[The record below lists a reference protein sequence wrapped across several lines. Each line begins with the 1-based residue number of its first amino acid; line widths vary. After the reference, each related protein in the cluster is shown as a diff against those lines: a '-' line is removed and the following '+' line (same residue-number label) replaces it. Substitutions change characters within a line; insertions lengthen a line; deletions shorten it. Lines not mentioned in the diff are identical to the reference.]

1 MVAKLEINML
11 EGSIWDKVLKFAV
24 PLAMTSIMQQ
34 LFNAADVAIVG
45 QFVGKEAL
53 AAVGA
58 NGIVIN
64 LMLNLMVGLSIGAN
78 VACANFLGARSYL
91 RLKKAV
97 HTSMLVAFLCGIFLA
112 VFGVTL
118 GRDILL
124 LIDTPPE
131 ILDAAE
137 LYLQILM
144 AGVPTL
150 LLYNFGA
157 ALLRSKGDTRRP
169 LYAMLASGCIN
180 VSLNLFFVLALQM
193 GVEGVAIATVIA
205 TTCSACL
212 IVYWLHQEEGP
223 MQLQLR
229 KLAIDM
235 RVLAYIA
242 RIGLPAGLQ
251 GMVFSFSNII
261 IQIAI
266 NNLGAEYIA
275 ASAIALN
282 FEFAAFFILSA
293 FSQAATTFVGQNF
306 GAGNI
311 RRCRQIMR
319 WCVGMNFVITGS
331 ICLLMSLLA
340 PFLAAI
346 YTADAEVIE
355 YAVLRIRYIITFE
368 FMNVVIETCSGGMRG
383 VGHSLYPAAACF
395 MGVCVFR
402 IIYIYTIFAA
412 EPVFSVL
419 MAVYP
424 ISWVFTILLII
435 GAYFH
440 VFNKLERSMPPAA
453 DA

>member
-11 EGSIWDKVLKFAV
+11 EGSIWDKVLKFAI

-78 VACANFLGARSYL
+78 VACANFLGARTYL

-97 HTSMLVAFLCGIFLA
+97 HTSMLVAVLCGIFLA
-112 VFGVTL
+112 VFGVTF

-180 VSLNLFFVLALQM
+180 VSLNLFFVQ
-193 GVEGVAIATVIA
+193 
-205 TTCSACL
+205 
-212 IVYWLHQEEGP
+212 
-223 MQLQLR
+223 
-229 KLAIDM
+229 
-235 RVLAYIA
+235 
-242 RIGLPAGLQ
+242 IGRA
-251 GMVFSFSNII
+251 
-261 IQIAI
+261 
-266 NNLGAEYIA
+266 
-275 ASAIALN
+275 
-282 FEFAAFFILSA
+282 
-293 FSQAATTFVGQNF
+293 
-306 GAGNI
+306 
-311 RRCRQIMR
+311 
-319 WCVGMNFVITGS
+319 
-331 ICLLMSLLA
+331 
-340 PFLAAI
+340 
-346 YTADAEVIE
+346 
-355 YAVLRIRYIITFE
+355 
-368 FMNVVIETCSGGMRG
+368 
-383 VGHSLYPAAACF
+383 
-395 MGVCVFR
+395 
-402 IIYIYTIFAA
+402 
-412 EPVFSVL
+412 
-419 MAVYP
+419 
-424 ISWVFTILLII
+424 
-435 GAYFH
+435 H
-440 VFNKLERSMPPAA
+440 V
-453 DA
+453 

>member
-11 EGSIWDKVLKFAV
+11 EGSIWDKVLKFAI

-78 VACANFLGARSYL
+78 VVCANFLGAGSYL
-91 RLKKAV
+91 RLTRAV
-97 HTSMLVAFLCGIFLA
+97 HTSMLIAFLCGIFLA
-112 VFGVTL
+112 VFGVSF
-118 GRDILL
+118 GRDILI

-144 AGVPTL
+144 GGVPTL
-150 LLYNFGA
+150 LLYNFGS

-212 IVYWLHQEEGP
+212 ILYWLHREDGP
-223 MQLQLR
+223 MRLQPGR
-229 KLAIDM
+229 LAIDGN
-235 RVLAYIA
+235 VLKHIA
-242 RIGLPAGLQ
+242 KIGLPAGLQ

-282 FEFAAFFILSA
+282 FEFAAFFILSS

-306 GAGNI
+306 GAKNI
-311 RRCRQIMR
+311 PRCRQIMR
-319 WCVGMNFVITGS
+319 WCVGMNFFITGI
-331 ICLLMSLLA
+331 ICLLISILA
-340 PFLAAI
+340 PYLAAI
-346 YTADAEVIE
+346 YTADVAVIE
-355 YAVLRIRYIITFE
+355 YAVLRIRYILTFE
-368 FMNVVIETCSGGMRG
+368 FLNVVIETCSGGMRG

-395 MGVCVFR
+395 LGVCVFR
-402 IIYIYTIFAA
+402 VIYIYTIFAA
-412 EPVFSVL
+412 DPAFSTL

-424 ISWVFTILLII
+424 ISWIFTIFLII

-440 VFNKLERSMPPAA
+440 VFNKLERSMPS
-453 DA
+453 DIGK

>member
-1 MVAKLEINML
+1 MAKLEINML

-78 VACANFLGARSYL
+78 VVCANFLGAGNYL
-91 RLKKAV
+91 RLTKAV
-97 HTSMLVAFLCGIFLA
+97 HTSMLIAFLCGIFLA
-112 VFGVTL
+112 VFGVSF
-118 GRDILL
+118 GREILI

-144 AGVPTL
+144 GGVPTL
-150 LLYNFGA
+150 LLYNFGS

-180 VSLNLFFVLALQM
+180 VSMNLFFVLALQM

-212 IVYWLHQEEGP
+212 ILYWLHGEEGP
-223 MQLQLR
+223 MRLQPGR
-229 KLAIDM
+229 LAIDGN
-235 RVLAYIA
+235 VLKHIA
-242 RIGLPAGLQ
+242 KIGLPAGLQ

-282 FEFAAFFILSA
+282 FEFAAFFILSS

-306 GAGNI
+306 GAKNI
-311 RRCRQIMR
+311 PRCRQIMR
-319 WCVGMNFVITGS
+319 WCVGMNFFITGI
-331 ICLLMSLLA
+331 ICLLISIFA
-340 PFLAAI
+340 PYFAAI
-346 YTADAEVIE
+346 YTTDASVIE
-355 YAVLRIRYIITFE
+355 YAVLRIRYILTFE
-368 FMNVVIETCSGGMRG
+368 CLNVIIETCSGGMRG
-383 VGHSLYPAAACF
+383 VGHSLYPAVACF
-395 MGVCVFR
+395 LGVCVFR
-402 IIYIYTIFAA
+402 VIYIYTIFAA
-412 EPVFSVL
+412 EPVFHVL

-424 ISWVFTILLII
+424 ISWVFTIFLII

-440 VFNKLERSMPPAA
+440 VFNKLERAMPPALGK
-453 DA
+453 

>member
-11 EGSIWDKVLKFAV
+11 EGSIWDKVLKFAI

-64 LMLNLMVGLSIGAN
+64 LMLNLMVGLSIGSN
-78 VACANFLGARSYL
+78 VVCANFLGAGSYL
-91 RLKKAV
+91 RLTRAV
-97 HTSMLVAFLCGIFLA
+97 HTSMLIAFLCGIFLA
-112 VFGVTL
+112 VFGVSF
-118 GRDILL
+118 GRDILI

-144 AGVPTL
+144 GGVPTL
-150 LLYNFGA
+150 LLYNFGS

-180 VSLNLFFVLALQM
+180 VSMNLFFVLALQM

-212 IVYWLHQEEGP
+212 ILYWLHREDGP
-223 MQLQLR
+223 MRLQPGR
-229 KLAIDM
+229 LAIDGN
-235 RVLAYIA
+235 VLKHIA
-242 RIGLPAGLQ
+242 KIGLPAGLQ

-282 FEFAAFFILSA
+282 FEFAAFFILSS

-306 GAGNI
+306 GAKNI
-311 RRCRQIMR
+311 PRCRQIMR
-319 WCVGMNFVITGS
+319 WCVGMNFFITGI
-331 ICLLMSLLA
+331 ICLLISILA
-340 PFLAAI
+340 PYLAAI
-346 YTADAEVIE
+346 YTADVAVIE
-355 YAVLRIRYIITFE
+355 YAVLRIRYILTFE
-368 FMNVVIETCSGGMRG
+368 VLNVVIETCSGGMRG

-395 MGVCVFR
+395 LGVCVFR
-402 IIYIYTIFAA
+402 VIYIYTIFAA
-412 EPVFSVL
+412 DPAFSTL

-424 ISWVFTILLII
+424 ISWIFTIFLII

-440 VFNKLERSMPPAA
+440 VFNKLERSMPSAVGK
-453 DA
+453 

>member
-1 MVAKLEINML
+1 MAKLEINML
-11 EGSIWDKVLKFAV
+11 EGSIWDKVLKFAL

-78 VACANFLGARSYL
+78 VACANFLGAKSYL

-97 HTSMLVAFLCGIFLA
+97 HTSMLLALVCGIFLA
-112 VFGVTL
+112 LFGVSF
-118 GRDILL
+118 GRDILI

-144 AGVPTL
+144 GGVPAL

-180 VSLNLFFVLALQM
+180 VSLNLFFVLVMQM

-205 TTCSACL
+205 TAFSACL
-212 IVYWLHQEEGP
+212 ILYWLRRERGP
-223 MQLQLR
+223 MQLQLH
-229 KLAIDM
+229 KLAVDVN
-235 RVLAYIA
+235 VLKYIA

-251 GMVFSFSNII
+251 GMVFSISNII

-282 FEFAAFFILSA
+282 FEFVAFFILSS

-311 RRCRQIMR
+311 LRCRRIMR
-319 WCVGMNFVITGS
+319 WCIGMNLAGTSV
-331 ICLLMSLLA
+331 ICLLMSLFA
-340 PFLAAI
+340 PQLAAV
-346 YTADAEVIE
+346 YTVDAAVIE
-355 YAVLRIRYIITFE
+355 YAAVRIRYILTFE
-368 FMNVVIETCSGGMRG
+368 FLNVVIETCSGGMRG

-395 MGVCVFR
+395 VGVCVFR
-402 IIYIYTIFAA
+402 VAYIYTVFTA

-435 GAYFH
+435 GAYLH
-440 VFNKLERSMPPAA
+440 VFNKLERSMGQV
-453 DA
+453 

>member
-1 MVAKLEINML
+1 MAKLEINML
-11 EGSIWDKVLKFAV
+11 EGSIWDKVLKFAF
-24 PLAMTSIMQQ
+24 PLAVTSIMQQ

-78 VACANFLGARSYL
+78 VACANFLGAKSYL

-97 HTSMLVAFLCGIFLA
+97 HTSMLLALLCGIFLA
-112 VFGVTL
+112 VFGISF
-118 GRDILL
+118 GRDILI

-144 AGVPTL
+144 GGVPAL

-169 LYAMLASGCIN
+169 LHAMLASGCIN
-180 VSLNLFFVLALQM
+180 VSLNLFFVLVMQM

-205 TTCSACL
+205 TAFSACL
-212 IVYWLHQEEGP
+212 ILYWLHQEKGP
-223 MQLQLR
+223 MQLQLH
-229 KLAIDM
+229 KLAMDAN
-235 RVLAYIA
+235 VLKYIA
-242 RIGLPAGLQ
+242 RIGLPAGMQ
-251 GMVFSFSNII
+251 GMVFSISNII

-282 FEFAAFFILSA
+282 FEFAAFFILSS

-311 RRCRQIMR
+311 PRCRQIMR
-319 WCVGMNFVITGS
+319 WCIGMNLVSTS
-331 ICLLMSLLA
+331 VLCLLMSLFA
-340 PFLAAI
+340 PYLAAI
-346 YTADAEVIE
+346 YTTDAAVIE
-355 YAVLRIRYIITFE
+355 YAALRIRYILTCE
-368 FMNVVIETCSGGMRG
+368 FLNVVIETCSGGMRG
-383 VGHSLYPAAACF
+383 VGHSLYPALACF
-395 MGVCVFR
+395 IGVCVFR
-402 IIYIYTIFAA
+402 VAYIYTVFAA
-412 EPVFSVL
+412 EPVFSTL

-424 ISWVFTILLII
+424 ISWVFTIFLIV
-435 GAYFH
+435 GAYLH
-440 VFNKLERSMPPAA
+440 VFNKLERSMEQI
-453 DA
+453 

>member
-11 EGSIWDKVLKFAV
+11 EGSIWDKVLKFAI

-78 VACANFLGARSYL
+78 VVCANFLGAGSYL
-91 RLKKAV
+91 RLTKAV
-97 HTSMLVAFLCGIFLA
+97 HTSMLIAFLCGIFLA
-112 VFGVTL
+112 AFGVSL
-118 GRDILL
+118 GRDILI

-144 AGVPTL
+144 GGVPTL
-150 LLYNFGA
+150 LLYNFGS

-205 TTCSACL
+205 TSCSACL
-212 IVYWLHQEEGP
+212 ILYWLCKEEGP
-223 MQLQLR
+223 MRLQPG
-229 KLAIDM
+229 KLAIDGN
-235 RVLAYIA
+235 VLKHIA
-242 RIGLPAGLQ
+242 KIGLPAGLQ

-261 IQIAI
+261 IQVAI

-282 FEFAAFFILSA
+282 FEFAAFFILSS

-306 GAGNI
+306 GAKNI
-311 RRCRQIMR
+311 PRCRQIMR
-319 WCVGMNFVITGS
+319 WCVGMNFFITGI
-331 ICLLMSLLA
+331 ICLLMSLFA
-340 PFLAAI
+340 PQLSAI
-346 YTADAEVIE
+346 YTADGAVIE
-355 YAVLRIRYIITFE
+355 YAVLRIRYILTFE
-368 FMNVVIETCSGGMRG
+368 FLNVIIETCSGGMRG

-395 MGVCVFR
+395 LGVCVFR
-402 IIYIYTIFAA
+402 VIYIYTIFAA
-412 EPVFSVL
+412 DPAFSTL

-424 ISWVFTILLII
+424 ISWVFTIFLII
-435 GAYFH
+435 GAYFN
-440 VFNKLERSMPPAA
+440 VFKTLECSMFLCQ
-453 DA
+453 DS

>member
-11 EGSIWDKVLKFAV
+11 EGSIWDKVLKFAI

-78 VACANFLGARSYL
+78 VVCANFLGAGSYL
-91 RLKKAV
+91 RLTRAV
-97 HTSMLVAFLCGIFLA
+97 HTSMLIAFLCGIFLA
-112 VFGVTL
+112 VFGVSF
-118 GRDILL
+118 GRDILI

-144 AGVPTL
+144 GGVPTL
-150 LLYNFGA
+150 LLYNFGS

-180 VSLNLFFVLALQM
+180 VSMNLFFVLALQM

-212 IVYWLHQEEGP
+212 ILYWLHREDGP
-223 MQLQLR
+223 MRLQPGR
-229 KLAIDM
+229 LAIDGN
-235 RVLAYIA
+235 VLKHIA
-242 RIGLPAGLQ
+242 KIGLPAGLQ

-282 FEFAAFFILSA
+282 FEFAAFFILSS

-306 GAGNI
+306 GAKNI
-311 RRCRQIMR
+311 PRCRQIMR
-319 WCVGMNFVITGS
+319 WCVGMNFFITGI
-331 ICLLMSLLA
+331 ICLLISILA
-340 PFLAAI
+340 PYLAAI
-346 YTADAEVIE
+346 YTADGAVIE
-355 YAVLRIRYIITFE
+355 YAVLRIRYILTFE
-368 FMNVVIETCSGGMRG
+368 FLNVVIETCSGGMRG
-383 VGHSLYPAAACF
+383 VGHSLYPVAACF
-395 MGVCVFR
+395 LGVCVFR
-402 IIYIYTIFAA
+402 VIYIYTIFAA
-412 EPVFSVL
+412 DPAFSTL

-424 ISWVFTILLII
+424 ISWIFTIFLII

-440 VFNKLERSMPPAA
+440 VFNKLERSMPSAVGK
-453 DA
+453 

>member
-11 EGSIWDKVLKFAV
+11 EGSIWDKVLKFAI

-78 VACANFLGARSYL
+78 VVCANFLGAGSYL
-91 RLKKAV
+91 RLTRAV
-97 HTSMLVAFLCGIFLA
+97 HTSMLIAFLCGIFLA
-112 VFGVTL
+112 VFGVSF
-118 GRDILL
+118 GRDILI

-144 AGVPTL
+144 GGVPTL
-150 LLYNFGA
+150 LLYNFGS

-180 VSLNLFFVLALQM
+180 VSMNLFFVLALQM

-212 IVYWLHQEEGP
+212 ILYWLHREDGP
-223 MQLQLR
+223 MRLQPGR
-229 KLAIDM
+229 LAIDGN
-235 RVLAYIA
+235 VLKHIA
-242 RIGLPAGLQ
+242 KIGLPAGLQ

-282 FEFAAFFILSA
+282 FEFAAFFILSS

-306 GAGNI
+306 GAKNI
-311 RRCRQIMR
+311 PRCRQIMR
-319 WCVGMNFVITGS
+319 WCVGMNFFITGI
-331 ICLLMSLLA
+331 ICLLISILA
-340 PFLAAI
+340 PYLAAI
-346 YTADAEVIE
+346 YTADVAVIE
-355 YAVLRIRYIITFE
+355 YAVLRIRYILTFE
-368 FMNVVIETCSGGMRG
+368 VLNVVIETCSGGMRG

-395 MGVCVFR
+395 LGVCVFR
-402 IIYIYTIFAA
+402 VIYIYTIFAA
-412 EPVFSVL
+412 DPAFSTL

-424 ISWVFTILLII
+424 ISWIFTIFLII

-440 VFNKLERSMPPAA
+440 VFNKLERSMPSAVGK
-453 DA
+453 